1 MALQLERPLCV
12 FDLETTGLLI
22 TKDRIVQIAVIK
34 LFEDGHTETFNELVN
49 PGQNIPVEIAAIH
62 GITNEMVAAAPSF
75 QELAPR
81 LLDFIGDSDLAGYN
95 SNKFDIP
102 VLSEELLRCGIDFDL
117 GARHFVDVQNI
128 FHKMEQ
134 RTLAAAYK
142 FYCGKQIENAH
153 NALYDTLATLE
164 VLQAQTEKYTD
175 LDNNIAS
182 LAKFST
188 VGTQKNADFA
198 GRLSF
203 DDNQE
208 VCYNFGKHKGKT
220 VAQVLK
226 LEPGYYGWML
236 EADFPLNTKQVLR
249 KEMERLKTANANHQ
263 IEDKLELLK
272 NKFKKPWK
280 SSVLAATMQTMPKK
294 WRLRFRQNRSTF

>member
-1 MALQLERPLCV
+1 MALQLQRPLCV
-12 FDLETTGLLI
+12 FDLETTGLQI

-34 LFEDGHTETFNELVN
+34 LKPDGQTETFNELVN
-49 PGQNIPVEIAAIH
+49 PGQPIPAEIAAIH
-62 GITNEMVAAAPSF
+62 GITNEMVASAPTF
-75 QELAPR
+75 EELAPR
-81 LLDFIGDSDLAGYN
+81 LLAFIGAADLAGYN

-134 RTLAAAYK
+134 RTLAAAYQ

-164 VLQAQTEKYTD
+164 VLQAQTEKYAD
-175 LDNNIAS
+175 LSNDIAG

-188 VGTQKNADFA
+188 VGNQQNADFA
-198 GRLSF
+198 GRLSL
-203 DDNQE
+203 NEQQE

-220 VAQVLK
+220 VAEVLK

-236 EADFPLNTKQVLR
+236 EADFPLYTKQVLR
-249 KEMERLKTANANHQ
+249 KEMERIKSLNNNQ
-263 IEDKLELLK
+263 DIEDKLEALK
-272 NKFKKPWK
+272 NKFKKP
-280 SSVLAATMQTMPKK
+280 
-294 WRLRFRQNRSTF
+294 

>member
-1 MALQLERPLCV
+1 MALQLQRPLCV
-12 FDLETTGLLI
+12 FDLETTGLQI

-34 LFEDGHTETFNELVN
+34 LKPDGQTETFNELVN
-49 PGQNIPVEIAAIH
+49 PGQPIPAEISAIH
-62 GITNEMVAAAPSF
+62 GITNEMVASAPTF
-75 QELAPR
+75 EELAPR
-81 LLDFIGDSDLAGYN
+81 LLAFIGAADLAGYN

-134 RTLAAAYK
+134 RTLAAAYQ

-164 VLQAQTEKYTD
+164 VLQAQTEKYAD
-175 LDNNIAS
+175 LSNDIAG

-188 VGTQKNADFA
+188 VGNQQNADFA
-198 GRLSF
+198 GRLSL
-203 DDNQE
+203 NEQQE

-220 VAQVLK
+220 VAEVLK

-236 EADFPLNTKQVLR
+236 EADFPLYTKQVLR
-249 KEMERLKTANANHQ
+249 KEMERIKSLNNNQ
-263 IEDKLELLK
+263 DIEDKLEALK
-272 NKFKKPWK
+272 NKFKKP
-280 SSVLAATMQTMPKK
+280 
-294 WRLRFRQNRSTF
+294 